1 MISYVLE
8 KILRKGV
15 EIVRK
20 KGRRRRLSKALF
32 VAGGLASLAAGATV
46 CLLLQSAPHRDAPAL
61 SSAPWRQGTA
71 VPLPPDPP
79 AQVAP
84 RRDEVVC
91 LPAGRPGRRAD
102 IPPTT
107 VPIPTSPSPRAVGAP
122 SGAAANAKKTR
133 EAGPDL
139 SAYRVRAR
147 SSSGDSLLPGDS
159 SLSAEA
165 LTESLKPQ
173 KKASRNDEGGW
184 VGDVYRGALR
194 AVRSIDEAT
203 LAASRSALHGVAD
216 PSSARLRPGGG
227 GVRLKIEIPPET
239 IGKRKK

>member
-1 MISYVLE
+1 M
-8 KILRKGV
+8 
-15 EIVRK
+15 RK

-71 VPLPPDPP
+71 VPLPP

-173 KKASRNDEGGW
+173 KKVSRNDEGG
-184 VGDVYRGALR
+184 GMGAVYRGALR
-194 AVRSIDEAT
+194 AVHSMDEAT

-227 GVRLKIEIPPET
+227 GVQLKIEIPPET
-239 IGKRKK
+239 IGRRKK